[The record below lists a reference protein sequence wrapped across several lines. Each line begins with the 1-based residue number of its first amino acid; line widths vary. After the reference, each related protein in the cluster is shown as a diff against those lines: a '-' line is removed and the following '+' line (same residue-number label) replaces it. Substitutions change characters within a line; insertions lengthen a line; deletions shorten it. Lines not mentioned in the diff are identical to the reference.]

1 MFRRKPKVFGIGR
14 NKTGTTSLTA
24 AMDSLGYRIGS
35 QEKAELL
42 IEDWARRDFASIIRL
57 SKSADFFQDIPF
69 SLPFTFQALDQAF
82 PGSKFVLTVRGSA
95 DEWWQSMRRFRAKIM
110 GSEGAPT
117 TDNYRAYRYRDS
129 LPADWFWRSQELIY
143 GLTNE
148 NIDNEQLFKA
158 HYLAH
163 NLSAREYFRQR
174 PADLLELDLS
184 QEDALGRLVRF
195 LEIPDVG
202 NAAFPHLNR
211 TR

>member
-1 MFRRKPKVFGIGR
+1 
-14 NKTGTTSLTA
+14 
-24 AMDSLGYRIGS
+24 
-35 QEKAELL
+35 
-42 IEDWARRDFASIIRL
+42 
-57 SKSADFFQDIPF
+57 
-69 SLPFTFQALDQAF
+69 
-82 PGSKFVLTVRGSA
+82 
-95 DEWWQSMRRFRAKIM
+95 
-110 GSEGAPT
+110 
-117 TDNYRAYRYRDS
+117 
-129 LPADWFWRSQELIY
+129 
-143 GLTNE
+143 LTNE